1 MAIDIV
7 ARGLAASLIGQD
19 GKISSEKMPT
29 LGAVPEGTAFYP
41 VGALSDASMVAGKSA
56 EEILLLMLYGIVTPD
71 LIAPS
76 FSIELTSSETV
87 IVGEKSVV
95 TGRLKFDRGAIA
107 PAYGTSGY
115 RAGVAT
121 SYSVNGID
129 TTADFSIEI
138 IPVAGE
144 NTIICQ
150 VNYAEGEQPLNSVGL
165 PFSAPLPAGS
175 LLETIAV
182 QGIYQLYTPDGKEME
197 FTYFEDAEGEGYES
211 TIATETST
219 TKQQFMI
226 SAAKKVVGIKQF
238 EPYTQQWLWI
248 GGSAEASLKYFDAE
262 TINDYVIYTHNGS
275 LTGERELRIYVE

>member
-41 VGALSDASMVAGKSA
+41 VGALNDASMVAGKSA
-56 EEILLLMLYGIVTPD
+56 EEILLLMLYGVVTPD

-76 FSIELTSSETV
+76 FHVELTSSETV
-87 IVGEKSVV
+87 IAGEKSVV

-115 RAGVAT
+115 RAGVAE
-121 SYSVNGID
+121 SYSVNGIN
-129 TTADFSIEI
+129 TGEEFSIEI
-138 IPVAGE
+138 LPIAGE

-150 VNYAEGEQPLNSVGL
+150 VNYAQGEQPLNSVGL

-175 LLETIAV
+175 LLETIAIKGV
-182 QGIYQLYTPDGKEME
+182 YQLYTSNGEELE
-197 FTYFEDAEGEGYES
+197 FTYFEDADGEGYES
-211 TIATETST
+211 VLTTETQT
-219 TKQQFMI
+219 AKQQFAVA
-226 SAAKKVVGIKQF
+226 AAKKIIGVKQF

-248 GGSAEASLKYFDAE
+248 GGSAEASLTYFDAE
-262 TINDYVIYTHNGS
+262 ILDNYVLYTHNGS
-275 LTGERELRIYVE
+275 LTGERELRVYVE